1 MAAATHTYDWSRRNL
16 LALAIA
22 LVAGIAIRLYLL
34 PDPGYRADIAE
45 FVDAV
50 KRISTLGLG
59 HAYDERMS
67 FGPVMAYVWG
77 LLSAIEPAFRTGLD
91 AQDVG
96 IRVLVKLPAA
106 IADVGLAALL
116 VYFFRARPGLAV
128 GAAAIVLLNPAI
140 WIDSAWWGQYES
152 VFTLSILAAFI
163 LATDRRAV
171 ATAVLLGIALMTKP
185 QALPLLLPFA
195 AWFLAT
201 GGWWTL
207 VRVIAAGALTVLVLW
222 LPFIAELGPVNYL
235 ESLLYYS
242 NEKFAYLS
250 FGAWNA
256 WWLYGQT
263 VLGGVASDTIAV
275 LGPIP
280 ARYVAYAGTGLL
292 VLLVG
297 WAIWRV
303 RTVGAL
309 ALGIVATSL
318 ISFCFLTQMHE
329 RYSYAAIVFLL
340 LLLPDRRALALEVAL
355 SVVFVINLAAAA
367 SLVGNIGLHVDL
379 FGRNAIAGSVAM
391 IAITLLATAL
401 VVVPAVRG
409 TRPGTSGGSG
419 AATSEA

>member
-1 MAAATHTYDWSRRNL
+1 MAAANHPADWSRRNGA
-16 LALAIA
+16 ALAVAI
-22 LVAGIAIRLYLL
+22 VAGIAVRLYWL
-34 PDPGYRADIAE
+34 PNAGYKADIAE

-50 KRISTLGLG
+50 QRISHVGLG
-59 HAYDERMS
+59 HAYDEHMS

-77 LLSAIEPAFRTGLD
+77 LLSAIEPAFRAGLD
-91 AQDVG
+91 AQDAG

-106 IADVGLAALL
+106 IADLGLAALL
-116 VYFFRARPGLAV
+116 VYFFRDRPARAV

-163 LATDRRAV
+163 LAADRREV
-171 ATAVLLGIALMTKP
+171 AAAVLLGVALMTKP

-207 VRVIAAGALTVLVLW
+207 VRVISAGGLTILVLW
-222 LPFIAELGPVNYL
+222 LPFIPALGPAHYL
-235 ESLLYYS
+235 DSLLYYS
-242 NEKFAYLS
+242 NEKFGYLS

-256 WWLYGQT
+256 WWLYGET
-263 VLGGVASDTIAV
+263 VLGGVAPDTIAV

-280 ARYVAYAGTGLL
+280 AKYVAYAGTGLL
-292 VLLVG
+292 ALLVG

-303 RTVGAL
+303 RTVRAL
-309 ALGIVATSL
+309 AVGLAATSL
-318 ISFCFLTQMHE
+318 ISFCFLTEMHE

-340 LLLPDRRALALEVAL
+340 LLLPDRRALALEVAV

-367 SLVGNIGLHVDL
+367 SLVGNISQHVDL
-379 FGRNAIAGSVAM
+379 FGPNAIAGSAAM
-391 IAITLLATAL
+391 VGITLLVMAL
-401 VVVPAVRG
+401 AVGPAVRG
-409 TRPGTSGGSG
+409 MRRDTSGGSG
-419 AATSEA
+419 AATSGA